1 MTDESSYYE
10 EEDAGPGLPAQL
22 RDPIRVLRRQ
32 LPLMFTSL
40 VLFLIATAAV
50 TMLFPLKYEARA
62 TILLTGKSIPDEF
75 VPTTVIANILEEFEA
90 IRGLVFSR
98 TSLST
103 IISETGLYP
112 KERDSVPLEGLAVRL
127 GTELTVE
134 PIMTSSRSRDTPH
147 SMAFEVKMAGDDPE
161 LVAVVVN
168 TAVADLIN
176 ANIEYRSRQARITT
190 EFMKREYDAADAE
203 LRIHQRYLA
212 EFRADHMGALPE
224 EQGAAIS
231 KLERLVDER
240 GNSILLITELQA
252 RLERVDARPE
262 ALLED
267 GTLEALRSRLN
278 NARAIYTDDHPTIHS
293 LTRQVAER
301 EKLEGTDGSPRSAAA
316 MEERA
321 EIAKSI
327 ELEQMRLDTI
337 DKTVRDLEGLL
348 ATTPTISEEYA
359 ALVRKEII
367 LQENYVEYLRKLK
380 NAELALS
387 LEQSQQGAQLTR
399 LDSALP
405 PSSPILERWMVAF
418 AGFVLSFGLA
428 LAVGIARE
436 LLNPV
441 LIDEQHLEES
451 IRIPCLGSI
460 TELA

>member
-1 MTDESSYYE
+1 
-10 EEDAGPGLPAQL
+10 
-22 RDPIRVLRRQ
+22 
-32 LPLMFTSL
+32 
-40 VLFLIATAAV
+40 
-50 TMLFPLKYEARA
+50 
-62 TILLTGKSIPDEF
+62 
-75 VPTTVIANILEEFEA
+75 
-90 IRGLVFSR
+90 
-98 TSLST
+98 
-103 IISETGLYP
+103 
-112 KERDSVPLEGLAVRL
+112 
-127 GTELTVE
+127 
-134 PIMTSSRSRDTPH
+134 
-147 SMAFEVKMAGDDPE
+147 
-161 LVAVVVN
+161 
-168 TAVADLIN
+168 
-176 ANIEYRSRQARITT
+176 
-190 EFMKREYDAADAE
+190 
-203 LRIHQRYLA
+203 
-212 EFRADHMGALPE
+212 MGALPE